1 MENLSHYGD
10 IIAIPFFGLLVYYFY
25 SKAHRS
31 AFENI
36 LLIFSIGGFVLD
48 ILYTIEFLNIPPPR
62 FSKTPKR
69 EPVNILKDP
78 AK

>member
-25 SKAHRS
+25 SKAYRS

-48 ILYTIEFLNIPPPR
+48 ILYTIEFLNISTPGSQKPR
-62 FSKTPKR
+62 K
-69 EPVNILKDP
+69 ENL
-78 AK
+78 

>member
-25 SKAHRS
+25 SKAYRS
-31 AFENI
+31 VFENI

-48 ILYTIEFLNIPPPR
+48 ILYTIEFLNISTPGSQKPR
-62 FSKTPKR
+62 K
-69 EPVNILKDP
+69 ENQ
-78 AK
+78 

>member
-48 ILYTIEFLNIPPPR
+48 ILYTIEFLNVPLPGSQKPR
-62 FSKTPKR
+62 K
-69 EPVNILKDP
+69 ENQ
-78 AK
+78 